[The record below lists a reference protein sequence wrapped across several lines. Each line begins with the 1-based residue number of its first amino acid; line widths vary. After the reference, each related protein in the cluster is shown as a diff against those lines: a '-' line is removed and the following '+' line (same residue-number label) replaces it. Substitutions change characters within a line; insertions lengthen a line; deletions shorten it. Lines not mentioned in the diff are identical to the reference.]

1 MTSLLLPPTASR
13 LPQSRRLR
21 PATISGS
28 KRPWTPPQDCRSRGD
43 CGKVADMN
51 IDLDQFRLKIAAVAA
66 TAARQRFGQLRE
78 ANDRLKIA
86 AVAATAA
93 CGQIIPKV
101 IPRNP
106 RLKIAAVAATA
117 AGHALLAICEL
128 LFRLKIAAVAA
139 TAATQW
145 YWT

>member
-1 MTSLLLPPTASR
+1 
-13 LPQSRRLR
+13 
-21 PATISGS
+21 
-28 KRPWTPPQDCRSRGD
+28 
-43 CGKVADMN
+43 MN